1 MPSSGVA
8 HVAAVIIEIRSHP
21 NLQKVLLNFD
31 EHLPPKWPIH
41 LVHGWG
47 NDLPIRSSAGLAPA
61 LLSGRLQLRHLGTIA
76 STDIV
81 NAACTSILWGGRAR
95 SGSLS
100 PWNVRA
106 WYNFLLMTPSFWH
119 AFNTTSLLL
128 FEADTSLCPQ
138 PDRNVAS
145 FTRYLMVGAPQYA
158 AGCFDTV
165 TGRESDQSNLHNC
178 VGNSGLSLWDVKAMR
193 SVLSSSLAPLRHFS
207 RPRLAGGE
215 VEFPD
220 QHLLSHIPIIDMWS
234 MSFFGRAAAGNKT
247 LLEAL
252 GKLDGAEM
260 PSAREAAL
268 FSVSGLYS
276 GGFTPFGVHSPTQ
289 AGRMGSW
296 PHNSTLF
303 KELKMRCPAVA
314 NVTYKWH
321 PGEHPK
327 DASSTCQY
335 GRASPSVEGED
346 AERVVMK
353 SELSGKGGGLGHG
366 GRGGGGPGAGRR
378 GEGSKG
384 GQVSEDERYV
394 RSRDAGKVLGELGG
408 VVAVRKTERPRD
420 DGASESSE
428 SGGGDGGLGDSNGGP
443 GRGEEGSRRGKD
455 EHLLE
460 RLAYHYGTDKSRDDH
475 KYTDQYAM
483 LFDDRRFRVRN
494 VTEVGVSGGQ
504 SLQVWAEYFPRA
516 QLWGVDLHLL
526 DTTVQIAASW
536 SPRITLGMANSLNA
550 TAVQAALPGIAN
562 ETQDLI
568 IDDGLHSPGANQAT
582 LGVFWRY
589 VRPGGYYIIEDM
601 PTGADVSGERY
612 ATRHRNPDGFNPM
625 VHNEAFWTLATREI
639 MHNND
644 VTFVDTL
651 AGTRSF
657 NTLKSRM
664 TKWMTTRVNH
674 NSHMLI
680 IRKRSHPPPAVD
692 VQFKKASLG
701 MAVKFE
707 RLTEA

>member
-1 MPSSGVA
+1 MPSSGIA

-21 NLQKVLLNFD
+21 NLQEVLLNFD

-47 NDLPIRSSAGLAPA
+47 NDLSIRSSAGLAPA
-61 LLSGRLQLRHLGTIA
+61 LVSGRLQLQHLSTIA
-76 STDIV
+76 SIDIV
-81 NAACTSILWGGRAR
+81 NAACTSTRWRGRAR

-106 WYNFLLMTPSFWH
+106 WYNFLLQTPSFWH

-128 FEADTSLCPQ
+128 FEADTRLCPQ
-138 PDRNVAS
+138 PDRNAAS

-158 AGCFDTV
+158 AGCFDKA
-165 TGRESDQSNLHNC
+165 TGRESDQNNTHTC
-178 VGNSGLSLWDVKAMR
+178 VGNSGLSLWNVKAMR
-193 SVLSSSLAPLRHFS
+193 SVLSSALAPLRHFS
-207 RPRLAGGE
+207 RSQWAGGE
-215 VEFPD
+215 IEFPD
-220 QHLLSHIPIIDMWS
+220 QLRLSHIPIIDMWS

-247 LLEAL
+247 LLKAL
-252 GKLDGAEM
+252 GQLDGATM

-296 PHNSTLF
+296 QRNSTLF
-303 KELKMRCPAVA
+303 KELVMRCPAVA
-314 NVTYKWH
+314 TVTYNWH
-321 PGEHPK
+321 PGEYPK
-327 DASSTCQY
+327 DTSSTCQY
-335 GRASPSVEGED
+335 GHSPSVEGNNDE
-346 AERVVMK
+346 K
-353 SELSGKGGGLGHG
+353 QLSVNGGGVGHG
-366 GRGGGGPGAGRR
+366 GRGDGGPHAGAGRR
-378 GEGSKG
+378 GEGSG
-384 GQVSEDERYV
+384 
-394 RSRDAGKVLGELGG
+394 GG
-408 VVAVRKTERPRD
+408 V
-420 DGASESSE
+420 E
-428 SGGGDGGLGDSNGGP
+428 SGGGDGGLKAGDGGP
-443 GRGEEGSRRGKD
+443 GRGEEGSRGKD

-504 SLQVWAEYFPRA
+504 SLQMWAEYFPGARV
-516 QLWGVDLHLL
+516 WGVDLHLL
-526 DTTVQIAASW
+526 DTAVQIAASW
-536 SPRITLGMANSLNA
+536 SPRITLVEANSLNV
-550 TAVQAALPGIAN
+550 TAVQAALPSIAN

-568 IDDGLHSPGANQAT
+568 IDDGLHSPEANQAT

-589 VRPGGYYIIEDM
+589 VRPGGYYVIEDM

-625 VHNEAFWTLATREI
+625 VHNEAFWTVATRDI

-692 VQFKKASLG
+692 VKFKKSSLG
-701 MAVKFE
+701 LAVKLE

>member
-1 MPSSGVA
+1 MSRSMVMHSSDVT
-8 HVAAVIIEIRSHP
+8 AVIIEIRSHP
-21 NLQKVLLNFD
+21 NLQEVLLNFD

-47 NDLPIRSSAGLAPA
+47 NDLSIKSSTGLAPA
-61 LLSGRLQLRHLGTIA
+61 LLSGRLRLQHLSTVA
-76 STDIV
+76 SIDIV
-81 NAACTSILWGGRAR
+81 NAACTSTLWRGRAR

-106 WYNFLLMTPSFWH
+106 WYNFLLLTPSFWH

-128 FEADTSLCPQ
+128 FEADTRLCPQ
-138 PDRNVAS
+138 PDRNAAS
-145 FTRYLMVGAPQYA
+145 FARYLMVGAPQYA
-158 AGCFDTV
+158 AGCFDKA
-165 TGRESDQSNLHNC
+165 TGRESDQKNSHNC
-178 VGNSGLSLWDVKAMR
+178 IGNSGLSLWNVKAMR
-193 SVLSSSLAPLRHFS
+193 SVLSSALAPLRHFS
-207 RPRLAGGE
+207 RPQWAGGAI
-215 VEFPD
+215 EFPD
-220 QHLLSHIPIIDMWS
+220 QHRLSHIPIIDMWS

-247 LLEAL
+247 LLKAL
-252 GKLDGAEM
+252 GQLDGAKM

-276 GGFTPFGVHSPTQ
+276 GGFTPFGVHSPMQ

-296 PHNSTLF
+296 QRNSTLF
-303 KELKMRCPAVA
+303 NELVVRCPAVA
-314 NVTYKWH
+314 TVTHYWH
-321 PGEHPK
+321 PGEYPM

-335 GRASPSVEGED
+335 GHSPSVEGRN
-346 AERVVMK
+346 AEGVVMK
-353 SELSGKGGGLGHG
+353 SELSVNGGGVEHE
-366 GRGGGGPGAGRR
+366 GRGDGGPHAGAGRR
-378 GEGSKG
+378 REGSG
-384 GQVSEDERYV
+384 G
-394 RSRDAGKVLGELGG
+394 GG
-408 VVAVRKTERPRD
+408 
-420 DGASESSE
+420 E
-428 SGGGDGGLGDSNGGP
+428 SGGGDYGLEAGDGGP
-443 GRGEEGSRRGKD
+443 GRGEEGSRGKE

-504 SLQVWAEYFPRA
+504 SLQMWAEYFPGAR
-516 QLWGVDLHLL
+516 LWGVDLHLS
-526 DTTVQIAASW
+526 DTAVQIAASW
-536 SPRITLGMANSLNA
+536 SPRITLVTADSLNS
-550 TAVQAALPGIAN
+550 TAVQAALPSIAN

-568 IDDGLHSPGANQAT
+568 IDDGLHSPEANQAT

-589 VRPGGYYIIEDM
+589 VRPGGYYVIEDM
-601 PTGADVSGERY
+601 PTGADVNGERY

-625 VHNEAFWTLATREI
+625 VHSEAFWTPATRDI

-692 VQFKKASLG
+692 VKFKKSSLG
-701 MAVKFE
+701 LAAKLE
-707 RLTEA
+707 RLTTSVRRFHPVT